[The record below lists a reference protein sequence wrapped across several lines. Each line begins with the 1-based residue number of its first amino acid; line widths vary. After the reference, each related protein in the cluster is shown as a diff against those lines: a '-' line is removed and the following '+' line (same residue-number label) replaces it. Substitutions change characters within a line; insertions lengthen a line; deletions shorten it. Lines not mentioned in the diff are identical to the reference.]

1 MLKILMTTG
10 VDAMYSFAPAS
21 TFQTWPM
28 KKIKC
33 NGKSLKLPPK
43 HNCWESH
50 VSFECTWWA
59 HIPLLC
65 CPFPSFCPTSS
76 TISPLFV
83 NWELSFQLKGQ
94 GPLQGGATKKDC
106 EEVEL
111 VGNLVENIQKV
122 FHQGKKGW
130 KNRPPHVIASQVF
143 SVSPHFH
150 SRWRVGE
157 GGREGRY
164 VSMFVTPQSELPRCK
179 AVTFIITII
188 QFVVRIHLLN
198 LTILDHWEEYGILAV
213 FIGPRCPWGPIYGSG
228 SLSLTD
234 WLTEEPCCRLNWCDS
249 GWWR

>member
-1 MLKILMTTG
+1 MRCTLSHQQVLFKR
-10 VDAMYSFAPAS
+10 DR
-21 TFQTWPM
+21 W

-59 HIPLLC
+59 DIPLLC
-65 CPFPSFCPTSS
+65 CPFPSFYPTSS

-111 VGNLVENIQKV
+111 VGNLMENIQKV
-122 FHQGKKGW
+122 FQPGQEGLKERATTCYCVSSIFRVSSFPFKMKSGW
-130 KNRPPHVIASQVF
+130 
-143 SVSPHFH
+143 
-150 SRWRVGE
+150 
-157 GGREGRY
+157 GREGRY
-164 VSMFVTPQSELPRCK
+164 VSMFVTPQSELPCCK

-213 FIGPRCPWGPIYGSG
+213 FIGPRCPLGSIYGSG

-234 WLTEEPCCRLNWCDS
+234 WLTDWGTLLQT
-249 GWWR
+249 

>member
-33 NGKSLKLPPK
+33 NGKPLKLHQK
-43 HNCWESH
+43 NNCWESH

-94 GPLQGGATKKDC
+94 GPLQGDATKKDC

-111 VGNLVENIQKV
+111 VGNLMENIQKV
-122 FHQGKKGW
+122 FQPGQEGLKERATTCYCVSSIFCVSSFPFKMKSGW
-130 KNRPPHVIASQVF
+130 
-143 SVSPHFH
+143 
-150 SRWRVGE
+150 
-157 GGREGRY
+157 GREGGTVCFY
-164 VSMFVTPQSELPRCK
+164 VCHSS
-179 AVTFIITII
+179 
-188 QFVVRIHLLN
+188 VRVAPLQGCHIHHH
-198 LTILDHWEEYGILAV
+198 DHSI
-213 FIGPRCPWGPIYGSG
+213 CCQD
-228 SLSLTD
+228 SLT
-234 WLTEEPCCRLNWCDS
+234 
-249 GWWR
+249 